1 MPWNITGEF
10 AETCSCNMLCP
21 CWYGVKELMIM
32 DQGYCAAAMLVRVR
46 QGSADGIDLSGRAIA
61 IAADWPG
68 PTLLDGN
75 GTARL
80 YIDDGAN
87 VDQRREL
94 EAIFQGKK
102 GGPMEIL
109 GSFVAK
115 WLPTE
120 LSKIDV
126 QDEAGGL
133 TATVGA
139 FGQVKSQR
147 LTNDAGQPTT
157 MQNTGFTTALQF
169 DNQTAQLAPSSS
181 RWADTA
187 MPRQFMTKSGAT
199 GNFTWRVA

>member
-1 MPWNITGEF
+1 
-10 AETCSCNMLCP
+10 MLCP

-46 QGSADGIDLSGRAIA
+46 QGSSEGIDLSGHAVA

-80 YIDDGAN
+80 YIDDRAN
-87 VDQRREL
+87 SEQRREL
-94 EAIFQGKK
+94 EVIFQGKK

-109 GSFVAK
+109 GSFVEK

-120 LSKIDV
+120 FSKIDLK
-126 QDEAGGL
+126 DEAGRL
-133 TATVGA
+133 TATVSG
-139 FGQVKSQR
+139 FGEVQSQR

-181 RWADTA
+181 RWSDAA
-187 MPRQFMTKSGAT
+187 MPRQFITKSGAT
-199 GNFTWRVA
+199 GNITWRG